1 MADCAK
7 SLEGNTL
14 EAFEIAARQI
24 AQEENIEEAEA
35 QRAMRKLIYLLITR
49 T

>member
-1 MADCAK
+1 MADYAK
-7 SLEGNTL
+7 SLEGDTL

-24 AQEENIEEAEA
+24 AQEEGVSEEDAM
-35 QRAMRKLIYLLITR
+35 RAMRKLIYLLITR